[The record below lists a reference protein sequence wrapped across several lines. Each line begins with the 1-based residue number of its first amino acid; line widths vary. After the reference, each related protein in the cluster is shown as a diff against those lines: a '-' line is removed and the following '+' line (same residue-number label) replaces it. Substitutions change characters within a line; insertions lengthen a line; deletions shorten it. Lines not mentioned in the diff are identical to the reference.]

1 MENHIPL
8 PTDSLYKFCALF
20 GILIVIVFGGAS
32 IYLNTKTNATLIEL
46 AIDYETLKSIEER
59 TKVQETE
66 FKLVERQIE
75 IAVSDKNAFMYF
87 ISAFIVLGLFLL
99 VYGFSKCYKIVQ
111 PIQDETARLN
121 LEKLRNEVEKLKAD
135 NKTEE
140 K

>member
-99 VYGFSKCYKIVQ
+99 VYGFSKWYKIVQ